1 MIIGT
6 GCDLVEVARIKKAL
20 EQQGFADRVYSKA
33 EQAYCTT
40 SAGGFKYESF
50 AARFAAKEA
59 VLKALGTGLRG
70 GELVEVETLND
81 ELGKPEVHLSGYFQ
95 NLASQKG
102 VRRIHLTLS
111 HTRGQAMAF
120 AVLED

>member
-70 GELVEVETLND
+70 GELVEVETMND

-95 NLASQKG
+95 NLARQKG

-111 HTRGQAMAF
+111 HTREQAMAF